1 MGVSRRHT
9 LSMHLF
15 LTLAL
20 ATSLTLAT
28 SDPTVHVPLT
38 YSQYPIAQ
46 YAQYPMAQYP
56 SVRTMYHDCDDS
68 LPTYHDCD
76 DTLHDCEDHVAVL
89 PHGVRYVVP
98 KNVAPPGPQGRGHPP
113 PNHWLHNDPPQQLRA
128 VCELSGA
135 ESYLLGKV
143 LPAQTVND
151 KVPSVTDVTGVTG
164 ITIIL
169 MLPILPMLLVI
180 SVLSKYLV
188 LPVLPIALM
197 LLMLPVLPE

>member
-28 SDPTVHVPLT
+28 PDPTVHVPLT

-68 LPTYHDCD
+68 L
-76 DTLHDCEDHVAVL
+76 HDCEDTVAVL

-98 KNVAPPGPQGRGHPP
+98 KNVAPYVVPKAVAIHHPTTGYTMTHP
-113 PNHWLHNDPPQQLRA
+113 SNLGLCVN
-128 VCELSGA
+128 
-135 ESYLLGKV
+135 YLG
-143 LPAQTVND
+143 QR
-151 KVPSVTDVTGVTG
+151 VTC
-164 ITIIL
+164 
-169 MLPILPMLLVI
+169 
-180 SVLSKYLV
+180 
-188 LPVLPIALM
+188 
-197 LLMLPVLPE
+197 